1 MYARVRVMTHRNARE
16 EEEEGERRKRAG
28 RYARDLITVGV
39 AIEIVVAGF
48 LKMSE
53 ARVMRRDSLVGGF
66 VKV

>member
-1 MYARVRVMTHRNARE
+1 MYARVRVMTHRNAR